1 MKKISKHINRL
12 SWQNL
17 SFRFLEEAKFK
28 QAFSVIILALLFFAS
43 NATYAHQQAYS
54 FQSSL
59 STDTI
64 LIGDHVELR
73 LTAIIPKKYEVQ
85 FPFFADTIITG
96 IEVLGLPKIDTLVK
110 RSGQKELTYHLLLTS
125 FDEGYYRIPRI
136 LLLFSDGEKVD
147 TALTSPIWLMV
158 NTLPPDTTKAIIYDI
173 KMPYSEPITFAEVAP
188 WIGLGL
194 LIAAIVTLL
203 VLYLIK
209 RKKGEKIFFPTK
221 RTEPPH
227 VVALRQLE
235 KLKEQ
240 KLWNTDNHKHYYTLL
255 TDIIRYYIE
264 GRFGVSAMEQ
274 TTYEIISSIRKGELI
289 RIELIEKLQ
298 DTLSLADLVKFARF
312 KPEVSEN
319 EVCLDFG
326 FRFVNETK
334 VEEVLDEEED
344 LSIDNPEKSN
354 NEDINEYVEPIKST
368 EK

>member
-1 MKKISKHINRL
+1 MRV
-12 SWQNL
+12 
-17 SFRFLEEAKFK
+17 K
-28 QAFSVIILALLFFAS
+28 QSYHVLTLALLFLVSDAI
-43 NATYAHQQAYS
+43 YAQQPAYS
-54 FQSSL
+54 FQTSL
-59 STDTI
+59 SADTI
-64 LIGDHVELR
+64 LIGDQVEFQLKAT
-73 LTAIIPKKYEVQ
+73 LPMEYDVQ
-85 FPFFADTIITG
+85 FPFFADTIIAG

-136 LLLFSDGEKVD
+136 LLPFSDGEKVD

-158 NTLPPDTTKAIIYDI
+158 NTLPPDTTKAVIYDI
-173 KMPYSEPITFAEVAP
+173 KMPYSEPITFAELAP

-194 LIAAIVTLL
+194 LVAAIVMLL
-203 VLYLIK
+203 VFYLIK

-227 VVALRQLE
+227 IVALRQLE

-264 GRFGVSAMEQ
+264 GRFCVPAMEQ
-274 TTYEIISSIRKGELI
+274 TTYEIISSIRQGELI
-289 RIELIEKLQ
+289 KTELIEKLQ

-312 KPEVSEN
+312 KPEISEN
-319 EVCLDFG
+319 ETCLDFG
-326 FRFVNETK
+326 FCFVNETK
-334 VEEVLDEEED
+334 VEEVLDEEDD
-344 LSIDNPEKSN
+344 LSIDKQEENS
-354 NEDINEYVEPIKST
+354 NEDINEYVEPIKSP